1 MKISHSARPR
11 NRSRRSSRSPLTG
24 TEMAGAAATGAVAGS
39 PAITSVAPASGDP
52 AIRSAIDV
60 IWHRLEQVGQRPAGH
75 ERSYRPPS
83 RKQVTSRSLH
93 GRALSRNYVET
104 TIGARMAGRR
114 TMPAHRLVPPEFSRK
129 ISLHVPRR
137 YPPARSHRLTHL

>member
-11 NRSRRSSRSPLTG
+11 NRSSRSSRSPLTG
-24 TEMAGAAATGAVAGS
+24 TEMAGAAATGAVADS
-39 PAITSVAPASGDP
+39 PAITSVAPASGGP

-75 ERSYRPPS
+75 ERSYRPP
-83 RKQVTSRSLH
+83 RLKQVTSRRLH
-93 GRALSRNYVET
+93 GCALSRNYVET

-114 TMPAHRLVPPEFSRK
+114 TMPPRDWFHPNFLGRL
-129 ISLHVPRR
+129 
-137 YPPARSHRLTHL
+137 A